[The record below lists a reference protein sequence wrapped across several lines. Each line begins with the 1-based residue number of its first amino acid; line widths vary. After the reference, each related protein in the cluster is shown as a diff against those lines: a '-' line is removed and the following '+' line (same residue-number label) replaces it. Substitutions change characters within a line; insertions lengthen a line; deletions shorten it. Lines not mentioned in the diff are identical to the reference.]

1 MIESRADTVLAAKN
15 GTRLV
20 LIAVLVGLVTGLSAW
35 LFIVGEHYAIEFL
48 WHWLPAHAPGVP
60 AALVSVAVVATMTA
74 LAALVIVRVGKR
86 PFDMGHAAAEFD
98 THGRMDTSHLAS
110 GTAYALLSLF
120 SGAAVGPE
128 GALTDISGGLGTL
141 IADRLRLDKDSIK
154 TMAYAGVAGAF
165 GAFFGAAPV
174 GALLAAEL
182 ISPKSAAIS
191 RTTIVAGLGAGSS
204 AWIVYSMLGGPELA
218 PIFSLPGGARM
229 GFIDLGLGLVLGIL
243 GGVIGVAYGAAMLK
257 TRSALAGLRS
267 RPWRAAL
274 AGGSATAL
282 AAVVSPYL
290 LFSGQ
295 AEIAPLLERA
305 TTLGALVLVGL
316 GLGKLALSSWGVS
329 TAYFGG
335 PIFPLIFAGTCFGLA
350 LNLALPVIPQHVAIV
365 AIVAGMG
372 VAATAAPL
380 SVAIFLAVIA
390 DPQLISV
397 ITIACVA
404 AFVVRQAVAPTLPG
418 IYREAGQRANPDR
431 LPDA

>member
-1 MIESRADTVLAAKN
+1 MTESRTDTLDAAKT
-15 GTRLV
+15 GIRLL
-20 LIAVLVGLVTGLSAW
+20 LIAVLVGLVSGLAAW
-35 LFIVGEHYAIEFL
+35 LFIVGEHYTVNFL
-48 WHWLPAHAPGVP
+48 WHWLPANAPGVP
-60 AALVSVAVVATMTA
+60 VALVNVLVVAAMTA
-74 LAALVIVRVGKR
+74 LAALVIVLVGKR

-98 THGRMDTSHLAS
+98 THGRMDTAHLVS

-120 SGAAVGPE
+120 SGAAIGPE

-141 IADRLRLDKDSIK
+141 LADRLRLDRDSIK

-165 GAFFGAAPV
+165 AAFFGAAPV

-182 ISPKSAAIS
+182 ISPTSPAIS

-204 AWIVYSMLGGPELA
+204 AWIVYSVLGGPQLA

-229 GFIDLGLGLVLGIL
+229 GFMDLGFGLALGLAGS
-243 GGVIGVAYGAAMLK
+243 VIGLVYGAGMMK
-257 TRSALAGLRS
+257 TRSALAGLRTK
-267 RPWRAAL
+267 PWLAAL
-274 AGGSATAL
+274 AGGAVTAL
-282 AAVVSPYL
+282 AAVMSPYL

-305 TTLGALVLVGL
+305 ATLGVIVLVGL
-316 GLGKLALSSWGVS
+316 GLGKLALSVWSVS
-329 TAYFGG
+329 TVYFGG

-350 LNLALPVIPQHVAIV
+350 LNLAMPVIPQHVAIV

-380 SVAIFLAVIA
+380 SVAIFLSLIA

-418 IYREAGQRANPDR
+418 IYRNAKT
-431 LPDA
+431 DARS